1 MDETAFYCLYSDKE
15 ELMKL
20 QNNGSERKAQLMELK
35 RKTEEAVKTSI
46 KDYEM
51 NKNALLDVY
60 SHLKEKVGVSVNVK
74 TTLNFK
80 YDFFVAFDSW
90 VLRYPTRLAVI
101 VHQNGII
108 KQYDTTLK
116 YYMYAI

>member
-1 MDETAFYCLYSDKE
+1 MLYCLYSDKE

-80 YDFFVAFDSW
+80 YYFLLPLTVGSLDTLQDLLLLF
-90 VLRYPTRLAVI
+90 
-101 VHQNGII
+101 I
-108 KQYDTTLK
+108 K
-116 YYMYAI
+116 MV